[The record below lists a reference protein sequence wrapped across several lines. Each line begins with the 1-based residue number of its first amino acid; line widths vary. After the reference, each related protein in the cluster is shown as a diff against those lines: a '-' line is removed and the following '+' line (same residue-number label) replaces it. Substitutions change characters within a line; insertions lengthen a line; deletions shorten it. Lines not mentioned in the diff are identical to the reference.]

1 MPACAESEVT
11 MNNHKGNHKHL
22 TLSQRIEIEKGLLAG
37 DSFSTISKSISKDPS
52 TISKEVRIHSKV
64 SERKNTAFAPIPC
77 AKRKDCQ
84 LMYLCDKNCGIC
96 CKICKKTGMKCI
108 DICNVYEPIQCE
120 KLLKPPYVCNGCGK
134 RINCLLEKK
143 VYSSKYADDTYRE
156 LLISCREGINQTPE
170 SIQKMNDILSP
181 LIKKGQS
188 IAHIYANH
196 AEELGCSRKTTYT
209 YIDAGIFD
217 VINLDLRRSVKYKKR
232 RKATQTSAKN
242 RAYREG
248 RNYEDFQDIAKAI
261 PGYSIVE
268 MDTVEGTKGGKVVLT
283 MMFRRC
289 HLMLIF
295 LLESKTQNEVKRVF
309 DELTDLL
316 GLELFQKMFE
326 VILTDGGTEF
336 QNPYELENTDDGYMR
351 TRIYFCDP
359 YSSWQKGMI
368 EKNHEYIRYVLPK
381 GTSFDHLTQN
391 KVTLLMNHINSEA
404 RDSLNKQTPFKLSQL
419 LLDKKLHKTLHLKAI
434 KPDDVT
440 LIPALLK

>member
-1 MPACAESEVT
+1 

-37 DSFSTISKSISKDPS
+37 ESFAGISKAISKDPS
-52 TISKEVRIHSKV
+52 TISKEVRKHSKV
-64 SERKNTAFAPIPC
+64 SERKNTNFAPIPC
-77 AKRKDCQ
+77 AKRKDCK
-84 LMYLCDKNCGIC
+84 LMYLCDKNCGTR

-108 DICNVYEPIQCE
+108 DICKVYEPIQCE

-143 VYSSKYADDTYRE
+143 VYSSKYADDTYRG
-156 LLISCREGINQTPE
+156 LLTSCREGINQTPK

-188 IAHIYANH
+188 IAHIYAHH

-217 VINLDLRRSVKYKKR
+217 VINLDLRRTVKYKKR
-232 RKATQTSAKN
+232 RKATQTSVKN
-242 RAYREG
+242 RAHREG
-248 RNYEDFQDIAKAI
+248 RNYEDFEDIAKAI

-268 MDTVEGTKGGKVVLT
+268 MDTVEGTKGGKVFLT
-283 MMFRRC
+283 MMFRSCR
-289 HLMLIF
+289 LMLIF
-295 LLESKTQNEVKRVF
+295 LLESKTQKEVKRVF
-309 DELTDLL
+309 DELTELL

-351 TRIYFCDP
+351 TKIYFCDP

-381 GTSFDHLTQN
+381 GTSFNHLTQK
-391 KVTLLMNHINSEA
+391 KVTLLMNHINNEA

-419 LLDKKLHKTLHLKAI
+419 LLDKKLHKAIHLKAI